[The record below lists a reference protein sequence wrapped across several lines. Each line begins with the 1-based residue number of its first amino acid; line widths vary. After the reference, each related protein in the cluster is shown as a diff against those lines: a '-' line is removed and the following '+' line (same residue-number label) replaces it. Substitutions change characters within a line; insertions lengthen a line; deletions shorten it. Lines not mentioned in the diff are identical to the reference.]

1 MRNESCIVPRV
12 SIPTQQFGGDWT
24 AAKLERVRKYLVPY
38 ATIMRKQKFRFAY
51 IDAFAGTGYNTPKQ
65 RDGEFA
71 PFFEGLRTPDSRQFL
86 DGSARI
92 ALKVE
97 PRFSKYIFIEKDPK
111 RFAELNKLKAEFPT
125 LASDIVLINADSNAY
140 LRDICENRRWDKN
153 RAVLFLD
160 PFGMQVTW
168 ETITAIAR
176 TEAID
181 LWLLFPLGT
190 GANRLL
196 KRDGNIPQS
205 WRARLDATF
214 GATDWFQA
222 FYQKIEQYD
231 LLSGQPTVET
241 YKVASFDSISRYFL
255 KRLKTVFPYVA
266 TNPLPLFNRANC
278 PLYLL
283 CFAAGNPGSG
293 GKVAVKIAEDILK
306 P

>member
-1 MRNESCIVPRV
+1 MASVK
-12 SIPTQQFGGDWT
+12 QQFGGDWT
-24 AAKLERVRKYLVPY
+24 REKLERVRKYLVAY
-38 ATIMRKQKFRFAY
+38 ATIMNAQREKKRGFRFAY
-51 IDAFAGTGYNTPKQ
+51 IDAFAGTGYNTRNQ
-65 RDGEFA
+65 TDDDFS
-71 PFFEGLRTPDSRQFL
+71 PFFEGARTPDSQRFI

-97 PRFSKYIFIEKDPK
+97 PRFDRYIFIEYNAK
-111 RFAELNKLKAEFPT
+111 RFAELSSLKEEFPE
-125 LASDIVLINADSNAY
+125 LRERIQLVNADANTY
-140 LRDICENRRWDKN
+140 LSDLCLNKNWRDH

-168 ETITAIAR
+168 ETIAAIAK
-176 TEAID
+176 TQAID

-196 KRDGNIPQS
+196 KRDGKIPES

-214 GATDWFQA
+214 GSSDWYDA
-222 FYQKIEQYD
+222 FYQKVEYQD
-231 LLSGQPTVET
+231 LLSGQPIVET
-241 YKVASFDSISRYFL
+241 YKQATFTTIAAYFL
-255 KRLKTVFPYVA
+255 KRLRTVFPHVA
-266 TNPLPLFNRANC
+266 KNPLLLFNSASC

-293 GKVAVKIAEDILK
+293 GKTGLKIAQDILK

>member
-1 MRNESCIVPRV
+1 MRSEFRIVSRV

-24 AAKLERVRKYLVPY
+24 AAKLERVRKYLVAY

-65 RDGEFA
+65 RDDEFA
-71 PFFEGLRTPDSRQFL
+71 SFFEGLRTSDSQQFL

-97 PRFSKYIFIEKDPK
+97 PRFTKYIFIEKDPK
-111 RFAELNKLKAEFPT
+111 RFAELNKLKSEFPN
-125 LASDIVLINADSNAY
+125 LASDTVLINADANAY

-168 ETITAIAR
+168 ETIKAIAR

-190 GANRLL
+190 GAIGCSN
-196 KRDGNIPQS
+196 
-205 WRARLDATF
+205 ATEIF
-214 GATDWFQA
+214 RSPGVPGSMLRS
-222 FYQKIEQYD
+222 EQRIGFKP
-231 LLSGQPTVET
+231 ST
-241 YKVASFDSISRYFL
+241 
-255 KRLKTVFPYVA
+255 KRL
-266 TNPLPLFNRANC
+266 
-278 PLYLL
+278 
-283 CFAAGNPGSG
+283 SSM
-293 GKVAVKIAEDILK
+293 IS
-306 P
+306 

>member
-1 MRNESCIVPRV
+1 MNALREKRR
-12 SIPTQQFGGDWT
+12 G
-24 AAKLERVRKYLVPY
+24 
-38 ATIMRKQKFRFAY
+38 FRFAY

-65 RDGEFA
+65 LNDEFA
-71 PFFEGLRTPDSRQFL
+71 PFFEGLRTSDSQRFL

-97 PRFSKYIFIEKDPK
+97 PKFDRYIFIERSPT
-111 RFAELNKLKAEFPT
+111 RFADLAKLSDEFPELNDRLQF
-125 LASDIVLINADSNAY
+125 VNADATTY
-140 LRDICENRRWDKN
+140 LNDLCGNRKWKDH

-160 PFGMQVTW
+160 PFGMQVSW
-168 ETITAIAR
+168 ETLTAIAK
-176 TEAID
+176 TKAID

-205 WRARLDATF
+205 WRSRLDATF
-214 GATDWFQA
+214 GAQDWFEA
-222 FYQKIEQYD
+222 FYNKVEQYD
-231 LLSGQPTVET
+231 LLSGQQTLET
-241 YKVASFDSISRYFL
+241 QKVANFDSIIRYFL
-255 KRLKTVFPYVA
+255 KRLRTVFPYVA
-266 TNPLPLFNRANC
+266 RNPLPLFNKANC

-293 GKVAVKIAEDILK
+293 GNVAVKIAEDILK